1 MALYVILSSL
11 TEEGAKT
18 LKEKPGRVK
27 EVNEEL
33 AKMGVKVLDQYA
45 VLGDFD
51 FLNIVE
57 APDTQTMAKAAI
69 ELGSRGTLRTKTL
82 PIIPLDEFLETL

>member
-57 APDTQTMAKAAI
+57 APDTKTMAKAAI
-69 ELGSRGTLRTKTL
+69 ELGSRGTLRTKTM

>member
-57 APDTQTMAKAAI
+57 APDNQTMAKAAI
-69 ELGSRGTLRTKTL
+69 ELGSRGTLRTKTM